1 MERAM
6 KSQFQYLLK
15 APTVI
20 FSGTIIHQML
30 IRKSS
35 FNSKGI
41 SFLVNGQQLYWGM
54 KEYALVTGLNF
65 GRFPVIENWHAEECP
80 PLVHKYFGGKTVV
93 KVTEVQSVFLNC
105 SEKED
110 AWKLGLINLIYQCLF
125 GSNNRKR
132 VCLKR
137 MRQMHCRLRQMQF
150 PPATDAIPA
159 ISFHV
164 LCLIHSM
171 LCAYFIFSNLSQ
183 EIDAAC
189 YILKKRVANFP
200 KTYQPMDF
208 SICDCNVSTRLSLRY
223 SKFSKNPQTYKFD
236 DDLMEYFRGDEGKL
250 MTSWMIV
257 DKVYFPMNLNMK
269 HWVLCEVQL
278 QDWCINVYDCEQGF
292 IKKNHYDKFM
302 KPLCEMIPY
311 MFLFGTTEFDRIK
324 YPKFSLEGM
333 SYVVIPHPRVPKCT
347 KSGDCGLFT
356 IMYLEYLT
364 AKLDISAVT
373 SENIVFWRQKW
384 AVRLFHHIIDP

>member
-1 MERAM
+1 
-6 KSQFQYLLK
+6 
-15 APTVI
+15 
-20 FSGTIIHQML
+20 
-30 IRKSS
+30 
-35 FNSKGI
+35 
-41 SFLVNGQQLYWGM
+41 
-54 KEYALVTGLNF
+54 
-65 GRFPVIENWHAEECP
+65 
-80 PLVHKYFGGKTVV
+80 
-93 KVTEVQSVFLNC
+93 
-105 SEKED
+105 
-110 AWKLGLINLIYQCLF
+110 
-125 GSNNRKR
+125 
-132 VCLKR
+132 
-137 MRQMHCRLRQMQF
+137 
-150 PPATDAIPA
+150 
-159 ISFHV
+159 
-164 LCLIHSM
+164 
-171 LCAYFIFSNLSQ
+171 
-183 EIDAAC
+183 
-189 YILKKRVANFP
+189 
-200 KTYQPMDF
+200 MDF

-223 SKFSKNPQTYKFD
+223 LKFSKNPQTYQFD

-278 QDWCINVYDCEQGF
+278 QDLCINVYDCEQGF

-333 SYVVIPHPRVPKCT
+333 SYVVIPHPRVLKCT

-356 IMYLEYLT
+356 ILYLEYLT

-373 SENIVFWRQKW
+373 TENMVFWRQKW

>member
-1 MERAM
+1 
-6 KSQFQYLLK
+6 
-15 APTVI
+15 
-20 FSGTIIHQML
+20 
-30 IRKSS
+30 
-35 FNSKGI
+35 
-41 SFLVNGQQLYWGM
+41 
-54 KEYALVTGLNF
+54 
-65 GRFPVIENWHAEECP
+65 
-80 PLVHKYFGGKTVV
+80 
-93 KVTEVQSVFLNC
+93 
-105 SEKED
+105 
-110 AWKLGLINLIYQCLF
+110 
-125 GSNNRKR
+125 
-132 VCLKR
+132 
-137 MRQMHCRLRQMQF
+137 
-150 PPATDAIPA
+150 
-159 ISFHV
+159 
-164 LCLIHSM
+164 M

-223 SKFSKNPQTYKFD
+223 SKFSKNPQTYTFD
-236 DDLMEYFRGDEGKL
+236 DDLMEYFRGDEEKL
-250 MTSWMIV
+250 MTSWIIV
-257 DKVYFPMNLNMK
+257 DKIYFPMNLNMK

-311 MFLFGTTEFDRIK
+311 LFLFGTTEFDRIK
-324 YPKFSLEGM
+324 YSKFSLEGM